1 MVTGNPFREWGDN
14 ILARELASL
23 EVGLSGFL
31 TKADDVTAAQ
41 RMVFSELRVSLLTVV
56 GNQNRNQGANG
67 EMNLSFL
74 WIAQKEQ
81 RWLEMKR
88 IRGRES
94 FDPEFCK
101 WPLWNVGDGAT
112 LTKARL
118 AVQFCR
124 KQFCV
129 TM

>member
-1 MVTGNPFREWGDN
+1 MVTGNPFREWGDK
-14 ILARELASL
+14 ILTREPGSL

-56 GNQNRNQGANG
+56 GNQNGNQGANG

-81 RWLEMKR
+81 
-88 IRGRES
+88 
-94 FDPEFCK
+94 
-101 WPLWNVGDGAT
+101 
-112 LTKARL
+112 
-118 AVQFCR
+118 
-124 KQFCV
+124 
-129 TM
+129 

>member
-14 ILARELASL
+14 ILVRELASL

-41 RMVFSELRVSLLTVV
+41 RMVSGKPRASLSMVV

-81 RWLEMKR
+81 RWLEMKT
-88 IRGRES
+88 IQGRES

-101 WPLWNVGDGAT
+101 WPFWNVGNGAT
-112 LTKARL
+112 LMKARL

-124 KQFCV
+124 KEFCV